1 MARRGCGG
9 LLGLCRR
16 AVVAVDRRGCG
27 GRVLQQLLNKDSK
40 LPEIQISSALPKDF
54 EPTEVHVIGET
65 VIVLKTNQ
73 DYKWNI
79 TKNEITYSFAVWG
92 NLIAEWYAF
101 EPSSDAGHETI
112 FWSIRKEGIFHS
124 FDNSKWE
131 LKAEWFRE

>member
-1 MARRGCGG
+1 MTKMSLFAISHVFA
-9 LLGLCRR
+9 LCFCLISIA
-16 AVVAVDRRGCG
+16 AVAE
-27 GRVLQQLLNKDSK
+27 QDSK
-40 LPEIQISSALPKDF
+40 LPEIQISSALPKDS

-92 NLIAEWYAF
+92 NLIADWYAF
-101 EPSSDAGHETI
+101 EPSSDNAGHETV
-112 FWSIRKEGIFHS
+112 FWSIRQEGIFHS